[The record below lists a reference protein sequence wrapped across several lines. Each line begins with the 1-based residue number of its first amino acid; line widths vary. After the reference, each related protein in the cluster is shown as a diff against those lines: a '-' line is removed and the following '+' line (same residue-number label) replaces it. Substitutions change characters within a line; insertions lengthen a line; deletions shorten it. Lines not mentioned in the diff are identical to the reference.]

1 MRKLLDSAQPLIKRT
16 KDATVRASLEY
27 DYQQAQV
34 PLTEAVHD
42 GHAFVF
48 TSARERLAV
57 ARVRADALLE
67 RLSNGPGR

>member
-1 MRKLLDSAQPLIKRT
+1 MIRSVPGFPALRT
-16 KDATVRASLEY
+16 SLQY

-48 TSARERLAV
+48 TSARERLSV
-57 ARVRADALLE
+57 ARARATALLE
-67 RLSNGPGR
+67 RFSNGPGR